1 VLPAAQGELTSNTP
15 AAACLLQAT
24 RNGGMVL
31 FYGAMAAFDFK
42 CGIPDL
48 LFRHATLY

>member
-1 VLPAAQGELTSNTP
+1 MPAAAQGELTAHAP